1 MLINPDK
8 NPVVKRSLVLAGG
21 GMRVAYQAGVLMA
34 LEESGLDFSHV
45 DGTSGGIFNTAML
58 TSGISPSDMAV
69 KWRKLRLND
78 FVSGRE
84 ASDYLKLFKMEGY
97 ADADNIRD
105 KVFPHLGIDLHKINT
120 SGLNA
125 TFNVC
130 NFTTKEVEAIPGKEV
145 QNDHLLAG
153 VSLPIFMPALKINNH
168 WYTDAVWIK
177 DANLVEAAKQGSEE
191 IWLVWAIGNS
201 PTYLPGVFRQYVH
214 MIEMSANGAL
224 LEEYKQIKASK
235 PGAKLFVIKSP
246 IPLPLDPDFFFNKI
260 NARELINM
268 GYAHAKSYLS
278 TKTDAGEPMDHTAT
292 QCSEPKDVFYLR
304 AHYKGK
310 LNYKNQLTP
319 VHFHSYLQLADFE
332 TQIQLDIFS
341 SLQLNYED
349 HETPTFQCK
358 SYVSNKDGVLFL
370 KTSSSLY
377 LEGKVL
383 KLSTQQKLA
392 SPWEIMLG
400 LGFKSIHLQVKDETN
415 TVIMEGKLSQSVGSR
430 IKAIYKSN
438 LISLEKS
445 GLRKKL
451 EMLRKLGSIKQPNSS
466 IN

>member
-8 NPVVKRSLVLAGG
+8 NPAVKRSLVLAGG

-34 LEESGLDFSHV
+34 LNEAGIQFSHI

-58 TSGISPSDMAV
+58 ASGLSPYEMAV

-84 ASDYLKLFKMEGY
+84 VNDYLKVFKMEGY

-105 KVFPHLGIDLHKINT
+105 KVFPHLGIDIHKINT

-130 NFTTKEVEAIPGKEV
+130 NFTTKGVEAIPTNEV
-145 QNDHLLAG
+145 QSDHLLAG

-177 DANLVEAAKQGSEE
+177 DANFVEAANHDSEE

-201 PTYLPGVFRQYVH
+201 PTYLPGAFRQYVH

-224 LEEYKQIKASK
+224 LEEYKQIKTSK
-235 PGAKLFVIKSP
+235 PEAKLFVIKSP

-268 GYAHAKSYLS
+268 GYAHAKSYLNN
-278 TKTDAGEPMDHTAT
+278 KTETGEPMDARAT
-292 QCSEPKDVFYLR
+292 QCAEPQDVFYLR

-310 LNYKNQLTP
+310 LSFKNQTTP
-319 VHFHSYLQLADFE
+319 VQFHSYLQLADFE
-332 TQIQLDIFS
+332 TQQQLDIFS

-349 HETPTFQCK
+349 HETPSYKCEGYIINEGGSYQLK
-358 SYVSNKDGVLFL
+358 STSLLCIDGKIITLV
-370 KTSSSLY
+370 
-377 LEGKVL
+377 
-383 KLSTQQKLA
+383 TQQKLA
-392 SPWEIMLG
+392 SPWEILLG
-400 LGFKSIHLQVKDETN
+400 LGFKTIYLQLKDETS
-415 TVIMEGKLSQSVGSR
+415 TVVMEGKLYQSIGSR
-430 IKAIYKSN
+430 LKAIYKSN

-445 GLRKKL
+445 GFRKKL
-451 EMLRKLGSIKQPNSS
+451 DLLRKLNLINKPNSS